1 MDPKRQGEIALLFFK
16 MKLREQGIKVAP
28 ALLRQLGNTAKTLGI
43 SINEASE
50 FVEMMVREL
59 VDEVFAES
67 KK

>member
-16 MKLREQGIKVAP
+16 MKLREQGIKGGP